1 MKGHTAEYTYWK
13 RLRISITCQIFA
25 IFCNGPWDA
34 PKLPLPLGDPGLL
47 VPPESI
53 PPNGSSI
60 NSTIFVELTVVTDR
74 HRPRNIC
81 NHRLHPM
88 LCTAMQPNNHTYT
101 HVNGPFSRTT
111 RVSQYLRDKTS
122 LNFTDAGN
130 SEWQWHQLG
139 HYASLHLALDR

>member
-1 MKGHTAEYTYWK
+1 MPQNC
-13 RLRISITCQIFA
+13 RF
-25 IFCNGPWDA
+25 PWVIQA
-34 PKLPLPLGDPGLL
+34 SW
-47 VPPESI
+47 PPESI

-88 LCTAMQPNNHTYT
+88 LCTVMQPNNHTYT

-111 RVSQYLRDKTS
+111 LVSQYLRDKTS

-139 HYASLHLALDR
+139 HYASLHLALDRYTCQHPTTQFLQVGRPSCHPTDSSLITSQ